1 MKKTVNSVL
10 SVLLFIVA
18 GLFLINLSVTGQEAP
33 KELAVLP
40 DSISA
45 IVNISCVP
53 CHTNNGGLIS
63 RSKLNFSEWTRYS
76 PKKQK
81 ERAEKMYEELNKSA
95 MPPKSARQTRPE
107 IIPSREQI
115 EKIKKWA
122 DSLKPDDK

>member
-18 GLFLINLSVTGQEAP
+18 GLLLINLSVTGQEAP
-33 KELAVLP
+33 KEAAVLP
-40 DSISA
+40 DSIST

-76 PKKQK
+76 SKKQK